1 MKCDHCDNEATV
13 HEVTVHKGEKLEK
26 HLCEQCAKE
35 DGLNAHSQEP
45 VSSML
50 SKFVVSGSS
59 SGGGGSGLT
68 KTLSCPGCGLTYAEF
83 RQHGLV
89 GCAEC
94 YNTFEEQLG
103 SLLERAQEG
112 GSQHV
117 GKTPVRSRGSLDRQQ
132 QLASLRK
139 QLSEAV
145 SAEQYERAAELRDE
159 LRSVNE
165 GDERSQD
172 DDAPT
177 EERDA

>member
-1 MKCDHCDNEATV
+1 MKCDLCDNEATV

-35 DGLNAHSQEP
+35 DGLGSHSNEP
-45 VSSML
+45 VSAML
-50 SKFVVSGSS
+50 SKFVL
-59 SGGGGSGLT
+59 SGGGGKGGLT

-94 YNTFEEQLG
+94 YNTFQEQLS

-132 QLASLRK
+132 RLASLRR
-139 QLSEAV
+139 QLSEAI

-159 LRSVNE
+159 LRSVTEGGGRSFNE
-165 GDERSQD
+165 
-172 DDAPT
+172 DAPA